1 MRRSLA
7 LILVASTAMLVTSCS
22 GGDGP
27 TTAPTPPVPNY
38 QGQWTGDYSIT
49 GCSGTGVFAVSP
61 AFCDTFRVGTVL
73 PLTLTLT
80 QSGSQVT
87 GTANFGNIVMPV
99 SGPVASDGRLLLN
112 GTMTLVQGSANLNTS
127 LQNWGTALS
136 GTSMNGNWGQ
146 VWSTNSGSGLAN
158 TTNAIHVLT
167 KTG

>member
-7 LILVASTAMLVTSCS
+7 LMLVVGAAMLVTSCS

-49 GCSGTGVFAVSP
+49 GCSGSGVFAVPP
-61 AFCDTFRVGTVL
+61 AFCDTFRVGTIL

-87 GTANFGNIVMPV
+87 GTANFGNITMPV

-112 GTMTLVQGSANLNTS
+112 GSAVIVQGEANLNTS
-127 LQNWGTALS
+127 LQNWGTAIS

-146 VWSTNSGSGLAN
+146 VWSINTGTGFAN
-158 TTNAIHVLT
+158 TTHAIRVLT